1 VSRIKSP
8 IFLPKGR
15 TTRRGG
21 DIRCKGDRALRDAGG
36 SPAWRICLPVCYK
49 FLYILVMAIKP
60 LRFRGNSLEA
70 LREFSVDARQVA
82 GFQLDKVQ
90 RGLEPDDWKPMAAVG
105 SGVKELRIREE
116 AGTFRV
122 IYLAKLA
129 EAVYVLHCFQKKT
142 EQTSEKDIQL
152 ARKRYKDL
160 MKERR
165 T

>member
-1 VSRIKSP
+1 MRKA
-8 IFLPKGR
+8 LP
-15 TTRRGG
+15 
-21 DIRCKGDRALRDAGG
+21 AGH
-36 SPAWRICLPVCYK
+36 ILLPECYN
-49 FLYILVMAIKP
+49 FLYIHTMAIKP
-60 LRFRGNSLEA
+60 LQFRGNALET
-70 LREFSVDARQVA
+70 LREFSVEARQVA
-82 GFQLDKVQ
+82 GFQLDRVQ
-90 RGLEPDDWKPMAAVG
+90 RGLEPDDWKPMAKVG

-116 AGTFRV
+116 AGAFRV

-160 MKERR
+160 MKKRR

>member
-1 VSRIKSP
+1 
-8 IFLPKGR
+8 
-15 TTRRGG
+15 
-21 DIRCKGDRALRDAGG
+21 
-36 SPAWRICLPVCYK
+36 
-49 FLYILVMAIKP
+49 MAIKP
-60 LRFRGNSLEA
+60 LQFRGNSLEA
-70 LREFSVDARQVA
+70 LREFPVDARQAA
-82 GFQLDKVQ
+82 GFQLDRVQ
-90 RGLEPDDWKPMAAVG
+90 RELEPDDWKSMATVG

-116 AGTFRV
+116 AGAFRV

-129 EAVYVLHCFQKKT
+129 DAVYVLHCFQKKT

>member
-1 VSRIKSP
+1 
-8 IFLPKGR
+8 
-15 TTRRGG
+15 
-21 DIRCKGDRALRDAGG
+21 
-36 SPAWRICLPVCYK
+36 
-49 FLYILVMAIKP
+49 MAT
-60 LRFRGNSLEA
+60 
-70 LREFSVDARQVA
+70 
-82 GFQLDKVQ
+82 
-90 RGLEPDDWKPMAAVG
+90 VG
-105 SGVKELRIREE
+105 SGVKKLRIWDE

>member
-1 VSRIKSP
+1 MV
-8 IFLPKGR
+8 
-15 TTRRGG
+15 
-21 DIRCKGDRALRDAGG
+21 
-36 SPAWRICLPVCYK
+36 V
-49 FLYILVMAIKP
+49 KP
-60 LRFRGNSLEA
+60 LRFRGTSLAA
-70 LREFSVDARQVA
+70 LREFPADARQGA
-82 GFQLDKVQ
+82 GFQLDRVQ
-90 RGLEPDDWKPMAAVG
+90 RGLEPDDWKPAAAIG
-105 SGVKELRIREE
+105 SGVRELRIWEQ

-152 ARKRYKDL
+152 ARKRFNDL